1 MTKAIITAGNVNT
14 VLDRVV
20 VIKPNEI
27 IKGLWFMAMTGEI
40 KHTVT
45 DLGNGFAELR
55 TYRSPLPTAVS
66 VDRYSFTVGGDD
78 VVLLG
83 DIDRHEGEE

>member
-20 VIKPNEI
+20 VIKPNQI

-45 DLGNGFAELR
+45 DLGSGFAELR

-66 VDRYSFTVGGDD
+66 TERYSFTVGGDD